1 MDSLKNEALALFPK
15 LKSLK
20 DTLHRSPELSFC
32 EHKTTAL
39 LKQELAHL
47 GLRLVDSGMETGV
60 VAVLEGERS
69 GPTVALRADIDAI
82 AEHEPTANAVCSQ
95 NDGVMHACGHD
106 FHTTCLY
113 GAAALLSR
121 KRENLNGRVV
131 FLFQP
136 AEEITQGASAMLS
149 YGLWERLGGKPA
161 CLFGLHNR
169 PELLCGQIA
178 VMEGPVMAGKTNFT
192 VTLYGKAGHGGSPHK
207 CVDPIVAGAAL
218 INGIQTI
225 VSRSTNPLDA
235 LVCAV
240 YSVRTDAPDFFVPTS
255 LSLTGSIRFHS
266 EEAGENAAAR
276 LKAMAESTAAAYG
289 CTVEIALIP
298 QVPVTKNA
306 PSLFPVARNA
316 AIKTTGETGIVTPL
330 PDMGSEDFAVFG
342 AEVPSFFYWLGSGFP
357 ERKNAPWHSR
367 EFITNDDALPL
378 GAELLARS
386 VLEALDGVSSKNP

>member
-1 MDSLKNEALALFPK
+1 MDPLKSEALALFPK

-39 LKQELAHL
+39 LKQELAL
-47 GLRLVDSGMETGV
+47 LDLQLVDTGMETGV
-60 VAVLEGERS
+60 VAVLDGKKG
-69 GPTVALRADIDAI
+69 GPMVALRADIDAI
-82 AEHEPTANAVCSQ
+82 AEHEPLSNAVCSQ
-95 NDGVMHACGHD
+95 NDGTMHACGHD
-106 FHTTCLY
+106 FHTACLF
-113 GAAALLSR
+113 GAAALLAKQS
-121 KRENLNGRVV
+121 ETLSGRVA

-149 YGLWERLGGKPA
+149 HGLWERLGGKPA

-178 VMEGPVMAGKTNFT
+178 VMDGSVMSGKTNFT
-192 VTLYGKAGHGGSPHK
+192 VTFFGKAGHGGSPHK
-207 CVDPIVAGAAL
+207 CIDPIVAGAAL

-255 LSLTGSIRFHS
+255 LTLTGSIRFHR

-289 CTVEIALIP
+289 CTVEISLIP
-298 QVPVTKNA
+298 QVPITKNA

-316 AIKTTGETGIVTPL
+316 AAKTVGETSVVTPL

-342 AEVPSFFYWLGSGFP
+342 VEVPSFFYWLGSGFP
-357 ERKNAPWHSR
+357 EQKNAAWHSR
-367 EFITNDDALPL
+367 EFVTNDDALPL

-386 VLEALDGVSSKNP
+386 ALEVLNDVS